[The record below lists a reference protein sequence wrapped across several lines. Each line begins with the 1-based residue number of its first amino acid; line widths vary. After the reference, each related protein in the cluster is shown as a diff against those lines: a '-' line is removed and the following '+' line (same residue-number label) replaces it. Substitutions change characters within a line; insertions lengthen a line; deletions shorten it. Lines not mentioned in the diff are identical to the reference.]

1 MSNSF
6 LDESIGY
13 HVNMAGML
21 LKRELAG
28 VFKAQGFDVTP
39 EQWAVLSRLAEKDGL
54 SQNDIALITFK
65 DNANITR
72 IVDKLQKKGLLERR
86 AHPSDRRTWLLYITL
101 PGKEIIERL
110 QPLAIKVLEKPPGKY
125 PERKSENS
133 IIKCKRSSTTC
144 GSFF

>member
-1 MSNSF
+1 MPNSF

-13 HVNMAGML
+13 HINMAGML

-28 VFKAQGFDVTP
+28 VFKAEGFDVTP

-54 SQNDIALITFK
+54 NQNDLALITFK

-72 IVDKLQKKGLLERR
+72 IVDKLQSKGLLERR

-101 PGKEIIERL
+101 AGKEIIERL
-110 QPLAIKVLEKPPGKY
+110 QPLAIRVLEKATRQISK
-125 PERKSENS
+125 EEARKLNLQMKQV
-133 IIKCKRSSTTC
+133 INNLK
-144 GSFF
+144 

>member
-101 PGKEIIERL
+101 PGKEIIEQL
-110 QPLAIKVLEKPPGKY
+110 QPLAIKVLEKATRQISG
-125 PERKSENS
+125 EEVRKLNHQMQK
-133 IIKCKRSSTTC
+133 IINNLQ
-144 GSFF
+144 

>member
-6 LDESIGY
+6 LGESIGY

-54 SQNDIALITFK
+54 SQNDLALITFK

-110 QPLAIKVLEKPPGKY
+110 QPLAIKVLEKATRQISG
-125 PERKSENS
+125 EEIRKLNHQIQK
-133 IIKCKRSSTTC
+133 IINNLQ
-144 GSFF
+144 